1 MCIMIFITY
10 RDFLSLNDNVYFQA
24 LIIQTAVRGW
34 ICRCKYL
41 QDIRHVIIAQNAV
54 RRFLARRKLR
64 RLKQEAR
71 SVEHVKKLNRGLE
84 NKIISLQ
91 QRINELVSYSRNEV
105 IFPKNIIFSYITEK
119 S

>member
-1 MCIMIFITY
+1 MLY
-10 RDFLSLNDNVYFQA
+10 VYVCFQA

-34 ICRCKYL
+34 ICRQKYL
-41 QDIRHVIIAQNAV
+41 QDRRHVIIAQNAI

-71 SVEHVKKLNRGLE
+71 SVEHVKKLNKGLE

-91 QRINELVSYSRNEV
+91 QRIGELVSDCNTGD
-105 IFPKNIIFSYITEK
+105 IFLRSV
-119 S
+119 